1 MLKLKYDPIADFAR
15 VSMMAQTPNV
25 LVVGEKNKAKILQKF
40 LAQAR
45 ARTGGVSFS
54 SAGLGLATHL
64 IVEYLENQAKLDLVH
79 VPYKSA
85 TPAIQDFL
93 GRQVDAMLTSL
104 TTALRHIKLGFSIRQ
119 SSGFQ
124 LRAQFRKRLDSSD
137 PQDIQIDIKVGMNE
151 SVAHA
156 RDRRPRQ

>member
-1 MLKLKYDPIADFAR
+1 
-15 VSMMAQTPNV
+15 MAQA
-25 LVVGEKNKAKILQKF
+25 LS
-40 LAQAR
+40 R
-45 ARTGGVSFS
+45 AGVSFS

-64 IVEYLENQAKLDLVH
+64 IVEYLENQAKVDLVH

-119 SSGFQ
+119 
-124 LRAQFRKRLDSSD
+124 L
-137 PQDIQIDIKVGMNE
+137 N
-151 SVAHA
+151 
-156 RDRRPRQ
+156 